1 MTRILLYINTLLLCS
16 AVLGQQNELPL
27 HSYYKD
33 RLFHSATRLDAY
45 SGNAFFP
52 LTEGAYN
59 LHSKIADTSRQYY
72 EFTYRLFQKHLFEV
86 KGKNYYLTI
95 SPVFDF
101 TLGRDLADTV
111 QRRLFQNTRGFHIE
125 GDLFDNFSFSTSLY
139 ENQSRHA
146 YYQSD
151 YYQLIGERYVNS
163 ADSSY
168 AVFNAVVPGS
178 ARTKPFK
185 GDGFDYAYAI
195 GSIVYKPW
203 DVLTISAGN
212 TSRFIG
218 NGYRSLLLSDN
229 SCPAPFYQLKYR
241 FAPRWE
247 FVYMRSKLLNLLRR
261 PASTTAEAYY
271 EAKGYAVN
279 YLSFQ
284 ASSKVNIALFEGTI
298 YSRGD
303 SVTSRHSHPL
313 YYNPIP
319 GLSAFLLGDDE
330 ANTILGLDIGY
341 SPSQQ
346 VRIYAQVAFNNK
358 SEGYGTQLG
367 VRLSEPF
374 DWANCFAQF
383 EWNHTSNNLYQSVNP
398 RLNYAHYN
406 LPLAHAKGGGF
417 SEFVLR
423 INYEWKRLYVDFKS
437 IYYLLNAY
445 RADAHLPIY
454 STSSEINGSVWN
466 GELEGGYRF
475 NRKMNFSIF
484 LKALVR
490 TDAAAVSTNTQIF
503 SIGMRTALRN
513 IYNDF

>member
-1 MTRILLYINTLLLCS
+1 MTRILLHIASLLLCYT
-16 AVLGQQNELPL
+16 VLGQQNQLPL

-33 RLFHSATRLDAY
+33 RLFHGNARQTAY
-45 SGNAFFP
+45 TGNAFFP
-52 LTEGAYN
+52 LTEDAYN
-59 LHSKIADTSRQYY
+59 LHQKIADTSRQYY
-72 EFTYRLFQKHLFEV
+72 EFTYRLFQKHLFEI
-86 KGKNYYLTI
+86 KGENYYLTI

-101 TLGRDLADTV
+101 ALGRDLADTA

-125 GDLFDNFSFSTSLY
+125 GDLFRNFSFSTSLY

-146 YYQSD
+146 YYQSN

-168 AVFNAVVPGS
+168 SVFNAVVPGS
-178 ARTKPFK
+178 ARTKSFK
-185 GDGFDYAYAI
+185 GDGFDYAYAV

-203 DVLTISAGN
+203 KVLTIRAGN
-212 TSRFIG
+212 TAHFIG

-229 SCPAPFYQLKYR
+229 SCPAPFYQLNYR

-247 FVYMRSKLLNLLRR
+247 FVYLRSKFLNLLRR

-284 ASSKVNIALFEGTI
+284 ATPTLNIAVFEGTV

-303 SVTSRHSHPL
+303 SVTSTHSHPL

-319 GLSAFLLGDDE
+319 GLSAFLLGDQE
-330 ANTILGLDIGY
+330 VNAILGLDIGY

-346 VRIYAQVAFNNK
+346 VRIYTQFAYNNK
-358 SEGYGTQLG
+358 SEGYGAQLG
-367 VRLSEPF
+367 IRLSEPF
-374 DWANCFAQF
+374 DWSNCFFQL
-383 EWNHTSNNLYQSVNP
+383 EWNHASNTLYQSVNP
-398 RLNYAHYN
+398 RLNYSHYN
-406 LPLAHAKGGGF
+406 LPLAHSKGGGF

-423 INYEWKRLYVDFKS
+423 ANYEWKRLYIDFKS

-445 RADAHLPIY
+445 RADAHLPVY
-454 STSSEINGSVWN
+454 STSTEVSGSVWN

-484 LKALVR
+484 LRTLIR
-490 TDAAAVSTNTQIF
+490 TDAASNPVNTQIF
-503 SIGMRTALRN
+503 AIGMRTALRN